1 MIEDALSRTACVRTA
16 RRGHLGCIT
25 LDKPRRLNAV
35 DLEMASGIERVL
47 AAWRDDPCVQA
58 VLIESSAPRAFCAG
72 GDLKAIRD
80 ALLAQGPDVAFDLMN
95 RVYQTMLHIA
105 QYTKPVVSFMDGIA
119 MGGGVGLG
127 GHARYRVV
135 TERSIVAM
143 PETSVGLVPD
153 AGGSWL
159 LSRAPGG
166 AGLRLA
172 LTGGRMSGV
181 EALAMG
187 FADYMVPSDSLE
199 NLRGLLALRPVED
212 VFALIAPMSPP
223 AQACALE
230 EYDPAASLEQIVRG
244 LESSGQGTA
253 QADLQ
258 DISRACPTAIFAAWY
273 GWRLARGASSL
284 QEAFAIE
291 GRLVRYMLGRADF
304 VEGVRARLIDRDNAP
319 LWQPSTL
326 AAVDVAALEAALVA

>member
-1 MIEDALSRTACVRTA
+1 MIEDVLSGTACVRTA
-16 RRGHLGCIT
+16 RRGHLGCII
-25 LDKPRRLNAV
+25 LDKPKRLNAV
-35 DLEMASGIERVL
+35 DLEMATGIERAL
-47 AAWRDDPCVQA
+47 AAWRDDPSVQV
-58 VLIESSAPRAFCAG
+58 VLLQSSAPRAFCAG

-80 ALLAQGPDVAFDLMN
+80 VLLADGPDHAFELMD

-105 QYTKPVVSFMDGIA
+105 QYAKPVVSFMDGIA

-143 PETSVGLVPD
+143 PETSIGLVPD

-172 LTGGRMSGV
+172 LTGGRMNGV
-181 EALAMG
+181 EAVAMG
-187 FADYMVPSDSLE
+187 FADHMVPSDSLD

-212 VFALIAPMSPP
+212 VFGLIRPLALP
-223 AQACALE
+223 AQACTLK
-230 EYDPAASLEQIVRG
+230 EYDPSASLEHIVRG
-244 LESSGQGTA
+244 LECSDQNVA
-253 QADLQ
+253 QTDLQ
-258 DISRACPTAIFAAWY
+258 DISRACPTSIFAAWY
-273 GWRLARGASSL
+273 GWQHARKASSL

-291 GRLVRYMLGRADF
+291 GRLVRYMLGRPDF

-319 LWQPSTL
+319 LWQPSML
-326 AAVDVAALEAALVA
+326 AAVDVAALEAALTS

>member
-1 MIEDALSRTACVRTA
+1 MIEDALSGTACVRTA

-25 LDKPRRLNAV
+25 LDKPKRLNAV
-35 DLEMASGIERVL
+35 DLEMATGIERAL
-47 AAWRDDPCVQA
+47 QAWRHDPAVHV
-58 VLIESSAPRAFCAG
+58 VLIESSTPRAFCAG

-80 ALLAQGPDVAFDLMN
+80 ALLAQGPDAAFDLMN

-105 QYTKPVVSFMDGIA
+105 QYAKPVVSFMDGIA

-127 GHARYRVV
+127 AHARYRVV

-143 PETSVGLVPD
+143 PETSIGLVPD

-172 LTGGRMSGV
+172 LTGGRMNGV
-181 EALAMG
+181 EAVSMG
-187 FADYMVPSDSLE
+187 FADHIVPSDSLDD
-199 NLRGLLALRPVED
+199 LRGLLALRPVED
-212 VFALIAPMSPP
+212 VFALIRPWAVPTD
-223 AQACALE
+223 ACTLD
-230 EYDPAASLEQIVRG
+230 EYDTSVSLEQIVRG
-244 LESSGQGTA
+244 LESSDNSTA
-253 QADLQ
+253 KADLQ
-258 DISRACPTAIFAAWY
+258 DISRACPTSIFAAWY
-273 GWRLARGASSL
+273 GWQASRRASSL

-304 VEGVRARLIDRDNAP
+304 IEGVRARLVDRDNAP
-319 LWQPSTL
+319 LWQPAML
-326 AAVDVAALEAALVA
+326 AAVDVAALEAVLAA